1 MTRRTKKRGRPSM
14 GKGARS
20 RQVMVR
26 ISEAEFL
33 SFTELAAAA
42 QRKLSDWLRVQGLN
56 ATRRKGA

>member
-1 MTRRTKKRGRPSM
+1 M